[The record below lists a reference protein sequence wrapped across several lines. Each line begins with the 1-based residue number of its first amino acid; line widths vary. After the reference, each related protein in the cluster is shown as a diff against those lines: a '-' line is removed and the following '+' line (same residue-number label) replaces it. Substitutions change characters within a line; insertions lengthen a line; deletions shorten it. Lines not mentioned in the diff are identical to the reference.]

1 MSPLKSH
8 VMNNKLIEKSIAVS
22 ARPYMYILTVM
33 LFLLSCGSDNNTPT
47 EDLGNT
53 TNHYL
58 KLQPSGLNVIK
69 VSCLEENFVFPFQVK
84 MIGNKTNQRV
94 KAQLNTWNEDELKA
108 YNNKEKTSYTLLP
121 SSLYSLTSTEVS
133 FEEGISIVD
142 VEVKFNPSKVFAE
155 SRKKGI
161 EYLIA
166 LKLTSNEIRVRDR
179 QDEILLSLSFD
190 YPTVGFATSAKEISM
205 NKDLIPVDIDVT
217 LDYKVN
223 GIPTAN
229 PWDFTCQFIVPSN
242 AEELV
247 AEYNKAYKA
256 SYQLL
261 SGSNY
266 DLGEGI
272 SFKGGETKASG
283 KITIKRDGM
292 AVVNYLLPLQLGEC
306 SNNGIICREGICY
319 LKVGRTYTN
328 PIISDKSVP
337 DPTVVR
343 ANDGHFYL
351 YATQTST
358 YWMPI
363 YRSKDLVNWEYQKT
377 AFTQATKPSLSGGG
391 AFWAPEMQYI
401 NGKYVL
407 YFSWAKMNG
416 ADVSY
421 TAVAV
426 SDSPLGPFP
435 NSKALITNE
444 EFGSNAIDQFYY
456 EENGKKYMFF
466 GSFKGIYVT
475 ELTDD
480 GLSVKRDAKGKPV
493 LKKQICG
500 NLFEGTNIYKKNG
513 YYYLFASIG
522 NCCNGVNSSYK
533 VVVGR
538 SQDLL
543 GPYVDKKGKS
553 MLDNSW
559 ELVLEGD
566 GQKWIGPGH
575 NSIIIQ
581 DDEGTDWM
589 IYHSYMKDAKGGVGG
604 RLGML
609 DRVLWTN
616 DGCPYIKN
624 YIPSNSGLIPVFN
637 SNK

>member
-1 MSPLKSH
+1 
-8 VMNNKLIEKSIAVS
+8 MNNKLIEKTSIT
-22 ARPYMYILTVM
+22 RRTHRFIYMLTGIL
-33 LFLLSCGSDNNTPT
+33 LLLSCGSDNNNPT
-47 EDLGNT
+47 EDPGNT
-53 TNHYL
+53 TNYYL
-58 KLQPSGLNVIK
+58 QLQPNGLNAIR
-69 VSCLEENFVFPFQVK
+69 VSCTEENFVFPFQIKV
-84 MIGNKTNQRV
+84 IGNGTNKGF
-94 KAQLNTWNEDELKA
+94 KAQINPWSEDELKA
-108 YNNKEKTSYTLLP
+108 YNNKEKTSYVLLP
-121 SSLYSLTSTEVS
+121 SSLYSLTSTEQVFKEGVS
-133 FEEGISIVD
+133 IMD
-142 VEVKFNPSKVFAE
+142 VEVSFNPSKVFAE
-155 SRKKGI
+155 FREKGA
-161 EYLIA
+161 EYVIA
-166 LKLTSNEIRVRDR
+166 LKLSSDKIQVRDS
-179 QDEILLSLSFD
+179 QSEILLGISYD
-190 YPTVGFATSAKEISM
+190 YPTASFATSFVEVSV
-205 NKDLIPVDIDVT
+205 NKDVIPVSIAAS
-217 LDYKVN
+217 LDYTID

-229 PWDFTCQFIVPSN
+229 PWDFVCGFVLPSN

-247 AEYNKAYKA
+247 AEYNKVYKT

-261 SGSNY
+261 PASNY
-266 DLGEGI
+266 DLGEGV
-272 SFKGGETKASG
+272 SFKAGETQANG
-283 KITIKRDGM
+283 EITIKREGM
-292 AVVNYLLPLQLGEC
+292 AVVDYLLPLQLGEC
-306 SNNGIICREGICY
+306 SNNGVICQEEICY

-337 DPTVVR
+337 DPTVIR
-343 ANDGHFYL
+343 ANDGYFYL

-377 AFTQATKPSLSGGG
+377 AFTQDTKPSLSGGG
-391 AFWAPEMQYI
+391 AFWASEMTYI

-444 EFGSNAIDQFYY
+444 EFGSNVIDQFYY

-480 GLSVKRDAKGKPV
+480 GLSVKRDVDGMPV
-493 LKKQICG
+493 LKKQVCG
-500 NLFEGTNIYKKNG
+500 NAFEGTNIYKKNG

-522 NCCNGVNSSYK
+522 NCCNGINSSYK

-538 SQDLL
+538 SKDLL
-543 GPYVDKKGKS
+543 GPYVDKKGKG

-589 IYHSYMKDAKGGVGG
+589 IYHSYMKDANGGVGG

-616 DGCPYIKN
+616 DGWPYIKN
-624 YIPSNSGLIPVFN
+624 CVPSNSGLIPVFN
-637 SNK
+637 SNN

>member
-1 MSPLKSH
+1 M
-8 VMNNKLIEKSIAVS
+8 
-22 ARPYMYILTVM
+22 R
-33 LFLLSCGSDNNTPT
+33 
-47 EDLGNT
+47 
-53 TNHYL
+53 
-58 KLQPSGLNVIK
+58 
-69 VSCLEENFVFPFQVK
+69 
-84 MIGNKTNQRV
+84 
-94 KAQLNTWNEDELKA
+94 
-108 YNNKEKTSYTLLP
+108 
-121 SSLYSLTSTEVS
+121 
-133 FEEGISIVD
+133 
-142 VEVKFNPSKVFAE
+142 
-155 SRKKGI
+155 
-161 EYLIA
+161 
-166 LKLTSNEIRVRDR
+166 
-179 QDEILLSLSFD
+179 
-190 YPTVGFATSAKEISM
+190 
-205 NKDLIPVDIDVT
+205 
-217 LDYKVN
+217 
-223 GIPTAN
+223 
-229 PWDFTCQFIVPSN
+229 
-242 AEELV
+242 
-247 AEYNKAYKA
+247 
-256 SYQLL
+256 
-261 SGSNY
+261 
-266 DLGEGI
+266 
-272 SFKGGETKASG
+272 
-283 KITIKRDGM
+283 
-292 AVVNYLLPLQLGEC
+292 
-306 SNNGIICREGICY
+306 
-319 LKVGRTYTN
+319 
-328 PIISDKSVP
+328 
-337 DPTVVR
+337 
-343 ANDGHFYL
+343 
-351 YATQTST
+351 
-358 YWMPI
+358 
-363 YRSKDLVNWEYQKT
+363 
-377 AFTQATKPSLSGGG
+377 
-391 AFWAPEMQYI
+391 
-401 NGKYVL
+401 
-407 YFSWAKMNG
+407 
-416 ADVSY
+416 
-421 TAVAV
+421 
-426 SDSPLGPFP
+426 
-435 NSKALITNE
+435 
-444 EFGSNAIDQFYY
+444 IDQFYY

-616 DGCPYIKN
+616 DGWPYIKN